1 MKGLFSNIWTK
12 RFFALIGAL
21 YTVGVCKLCY
31 YSIFYNIHIDSRGSV
46 CLAVSAVSLLALII
60 MLYTR
65 KQVITRICSF
75 VILAAMLPVVLLYFG
90 EWELIF
96 PIVITGIIILLLSG
110 AGEGAKT
117 ALGTIILLMY
127 IFGALGYF
135 LFTSFFVSSA
145 KQEVVDKG
153 VSPSGKYRY
162 EIVNTEDSSNGSTAV
177 YVEPN
182 YADVTYPN
190 VTFTLKNISRVV
202 YLDRPICQEINI
214 DWNTQT
220 RKEVTSQLN
229 SISDNIKVNLSDS
242 ELEKL
247 GHSCDSRL
255 QLANV
260 NVYDLFAIGKTA
272 HDVDPIRLDTLDE
285 KQLAHFGV
293 GKDASGRYY
302 VLEPS
307 DELLEET
314 EIERGQTVFFSEL
327 DSKGFAQ
334 FNKDN
339 RDEYG
344 SELYTI
350 EKDNSIEL
358 ASLTDEQLAELGV
371 SDQGDIMTINGKICF
386 RFYVAEIED
395 YFNTEKRKLSVDLL
409 NS

>member
-1 MKGLFSNIWTK
+1 
-12 RFFALIGAL
+12 
-21 YTVGVCKLCY
+21 
-31 YSIFYNIHIDSRGSV
+31 
-46 CLAVSAVSLLALII
+46 
-60 MLYTR
+60 
-65 KQVITRICSF
+65 
-75 VILAAMLPVVLLYFG
+75 
-90 EWELIF
+90 
-96 PIVITGIIILLLSG
+96 LSG

-145 KQEVVDKG
+145 KQEVVEKG

-260 NVYDLFAIGKTA
+260 NVHDLFAIGKTA

-371 SDQGDIMTINGKICF
+371 SDQGDIMTFNGKICF